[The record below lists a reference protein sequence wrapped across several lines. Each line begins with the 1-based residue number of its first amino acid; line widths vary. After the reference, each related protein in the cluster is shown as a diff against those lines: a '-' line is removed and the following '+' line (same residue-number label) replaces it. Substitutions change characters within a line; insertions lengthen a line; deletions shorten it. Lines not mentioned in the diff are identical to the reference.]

1 VLGRIVAHG
10 LGQPA
15 WPSGQSGPAG
25 PLGVA
30 QHARARRGHHA
41 AGASG
46 RRGGA
51 EEIVDIGSSSVD
63 PGSGNE
69 FLRQGGLN
77 RGYSVARWS
86 KGGGTVELI
95 EEAESSGDQFR
106 KRGGSWQLQRVT
118 TARGVKE
125 GVRCGRVEQR
135 GRHGGVNQ
143 RGGKRRRPVQ
153 EKRGILA
160 AEMSSCGKGG

>member
-15 WPSGQSGPAG
+15 WPGAQSGPAG

-63 PGSGNE
+63 PGSDNE
-69 FLRQGGLN
+69 FLWQGGLN

-106 KRGGSWQLQRVT
+106 KRGGSW
-118 TARGVKE
+118 
-125 GVRCGRVEQR
+125 
-135 GRHGGVNQ
+135 
-143 RGGKRRRPVQ
+143 
-153 EKRGILA
+153 
-160 AEMSSCGKGG
+160 